1 VRYLSTSN
9 EESDSTREADVGLEC
24 QESCDVGFAAR
35 LYVGW
40 DVAVRFL
47 WVTPEEKR
55 MDRLGDRI
63 STLEARLKQL
73 KARQSA
79 VEARKRTVAQRRQRR
94 DDVRRNILVGT
105 IVLEKVASGEFEK
118 AKLWGWL
125 QVGVTREED
134 RRLFEGLAGDGNGEG
149 AVRG

>member
-1 VRYLSTSN
+1 MEYRGAILVGGFEGVRS
-9 EESDSTREADVGLEC
+9 
-24 QESCDVGFAAR
+24 
-35 LYVGW
+35 
-40 DVAVRFL
+40 
-47 WVTPEEKR
+47 

-94 DDVRRNILVGT
+94 DDVRRKILVGA

-118 AKLWGWL
+118 EKLRGWL
-125 QVGVTREED
+125 QAGVTREED
-134 RRLFEGLAGDGNGEG
+134 RKLFEGLAEDGNGAG
-149 AVRG
+149 AG